1 MIFDK
6 RLYTPQEV
14 SQSGNGGLAVKEACR
29 FKSVV
34 YAEVIYDLV
43 TEPQLRRQ
51 PQAKFIMYVGLD
63 VQKNRLL
70 KGS

>member
-1 MIFDK
+1 M
-6 RLYTPQEV
+6 
-14 SQSGNGGLAVKEACR
+14 GLESER
-29 FKSVV
+29 GLSFKSVV

-51 PQAKFIMYVGLD
+51 PQTKSITYVGLD
-63 VQKNRLL
+63 VQQNRLV